1 MNPELQG
8 KLMVAM
14 LISILAFGMGTAAVL
29 ISGQY
34 KNINTI
40 STMNTTKQS
49 DFPVVPSSTQNNLN
63 SSSSQPS
70 NTTNNNPINN
80 NNNNNNTTK

>member
-29 ISGQY
+29 ISGQ
-34 KNINTI
+34 
-40 STMNTTKQS
+40 
-49 DFPVVPSSTQNNLN
+49 
-63 SSSSQPS
+63 
-70 NTTNNNPINN
+70 
-80 NNNNNNTTK
+80 